1 MRERFWN
8 YGKYY
13 FIVLLIVFFSIMS
26 ITAIFRD
33 MNGSTTELAAKNLS
47 DDARMFTAHFDDM
60 FTQNFNHLQ
69 LLSKRLKETD
79 YLSDNIQAIL
89 ADYKTIFRSVEIIDL
104 NGNWACGDALDV
116 ELKQGGVFDSIVFD
130 KKNVVFSKK
139 IYEQNNEE
147 SIGLCVPLEQNDKT
161 TGVLIGTIA
170 ISEINELMDS
180 WGYTDEDCAF
190 VVNIQGNC
198 MSSGEKFKKVL
209 GKKTTNYFTCLSNSD
224 LEGEI
229 SSISKF
235 ERAFLEGDPF
245 PIRYSYVGKE
255 YIGEFYP
262 SNYGSWY
269 IGLIERADSFYW
281 QRASFSG
288 KTIAF
293 LVITF
298 VLWIGVLIFTLYA
311 IYKRVS
317 LQTELE
323 RYTIVHNLEQSIICE
338 MQFSP
343 RRLEFFGDTKEMFG
357 VENVVLNGEE
367 VFDIYKY
374 VHEDDQSLRGR
385 LHHFYD
391 EGEESVFT
399 AEIRIKNGVDSYGW
413 YRISG
418 TAIKDKHLGTN
429 IKFVAKIENA
439 DQQIAEE
446 KDLVQRAENDLL
458 TGILNKKTMEEKVSS
473 ALKETKGNNH
483 CIFFMVDLDNFK
495 NVNDKLGHIYGDKA
509 IVDTAHLLTELFPNN
524 AYVGRLGGDEFAVC
538 AIYDAF
544 DKESMMNYIKKKAD
558 KICEVNRRTYV
569 NGNVSVDISSSVGI
583 AIAPDSEQN
592 FETVYKMA
600 DSALYRSKNGGKN
613 CYHLYQK

>member
-1 MRERFWN
+1 MREKRWS
-8 YGKYY
+8 YCKYY
-13 FIVLLIVFFSIMS
+13 FTVLLIVLFSIVS
-26 ITAIFRD
+26 IMAISHD
-33 MNGSTTELAAKNLS
+33 MNGSTTELAARNLG

-60 FTQNFNHLQ
+60 FTQNFYHLQ
-69 LLSKRLKETD
+69 QLGKQLKGTD
-79 YLSDNIQAIL
+79 YLPDMQAAL
-89 ADYKTIFRSVEIIDL
+89 EDYKTIFHSVEVMGLD
-104 NGNWACGDALDV
+104 GNWKCGDELDV

-130 KKNVVFSKK
+130 KANVVYSKK
-139 IYEQNNEE
+139 INEEDNEE
-147 SIGLCVPLEQNDKT
+147 SIGLCVPLEQNGEAA
-161 TGVLIGTIA
+161 GVLIGTIA
-170 ISEINELMDS
+170 VSKINELMDS
-180 WGYTDEDCAF
+180 WGYTEEDCAF

-198 MSSGEKFKKVL
+198 MSSGEKFNKVL
-209 GKKTTNYFTCLSNSD
+209 GEKTTNYFTCLSNSD

-262 SNYGSWY
+262 SNYGNWY
-269 IGLIERADSFYW
+269 VGFIERTDNLYQDW
-281 QRASFSG
+281 VSFSG

-293 LVITF
+293 LVITSI
-298 VLWIGVLIFTLYA
+298 LWIGVLVFTIYA
-311 IYKRVS
+311 IYNKVF

-323 RYTIVHNLEQSIICE
+323 RYTIVHNLEQSIILE
-338 MQFSP
+338 MRFSP

-374 VHEDDQSLRGR
+374 VYEDDQSVRGR

-418 TAIKDKHLGTN
+418 TVIKDKHLGINT
-429 IKFVAKIENA
+429 KFVAKISNA
-439 DQQIAEE
+439 DQQISEE

-458 TGILNKKTMEEKVSS
+458 TGILNKKTMEEKVSG
-473 ALKETKGNNH
+473 ALKEIKGNNH

-544 DKESMMNYIKKKAD
+544 DKESMINYIKKKAD
-558 KICEVNRRTYV
+558 KICEVNRRTYA

-592 FETVYKMA
+592 FEIVYKMA

-613 CYHLYQK
+613 CYHIYQS

>member
-1 MRERFWN
+1 MREKRWS
-8 YGKYY
+8 YCKYY
-13 FIVLLIVFFSIMS
+13 FTVLLIVLFSIVS
-26 ITAIFRD
+26 IMAISHD
-33 MNGSTTELAAKNLS
+33 MNGSTTELAARNLG

-60 FTQNFNHLQ
+60 FTQNFYHLQ
-69 LLSKRLKETD
+69 QLGKQLNGTD
-79 YLSDNIQAIL
+79 YLPVML
-89 ADYKTIFRSVEIIDL
+89 AALEDYKTIFHYVEVMGLD
-104 NGNWACGDALDV
+104 GNWKCGDELDV

-130 KKNVVFSKK
+130 KANVVYSKK
-139 IYEQNNEE
+139 INEEDNEE
-147 SIGLCVPLEQNDKT
+147 SIGLCVPLEQNGEAA
-161 TGVLIGTIA
+161 GVLIGTIA
-170 ISEINELMDS
+170 VSKINELMDS

-198 MSSGEKFKKVL
+198 MSSGEKFNKVL
-209 GKKTTNYFTCLSNSD
+209 GEKTTNYFTCLSNSD

-262 SNYGSWY
+262 SNYGNWY
-269 IGLIERADSFYW
+269 VGFIERTDNLYQDW
-281 QRASFSG
+281 VSFSG

-293 LVITF
+293 LVITSI
-298 VLWIGVLIFTLYA
+298 LWIGVLVFTIYA
-311 IYKRVS
+311 IYNKVF

-323 RYTIVHNLEQSIICE
+323 RYTIVHNLEQSIILE
-338 MQFSP
+338 MRFSP

-374 VHEDDQSLRGR
+374 VHEDDQSVRGR

-418 TAIKDKHLGTN
+418 TVIKDKHLGINT
-429 IKFVAKIENA
+429 KFVAKISNA
-439 DQQIAEE
+439 DQQISEE

-458 TGILNKKTMEEKVSS
+458 TGILNKKTMEEKVSG
-473 ALKETKGNNH
+473 ALKEIKGNNH

-544 DKESMMNYIKKKAD
+544 DKESMINYIKKKAD
-558 KICEVNRRTYV
+558 KICEVNRRTYA

-592 FETVYKMA
+592 FEIVYKMA

-613 CYHLYQK
+613 CYHIYQS

>member
-1 MRERFWN
+1 MREKRWS
-8 YGKYY
+8 YCKYY
-13 FIVLLIVFFSIMS
+13 FTVLLIVLFSIVS
-26 ITAIFRD
+26 IMAISHD
-33 MNGSTTELAAKNLS
+33 MNGSTTELAARNLG
-47 DDARMFTAHFDDM
+47 DAARMFTAHFDDM
-60 FTQNFNHLQ
+60 FTQNFYHLQ
-69 LLSKRLKETD
+69 QLGKQLKGTD
-79 YLSDNIQAIL
+79 YLPDMQAAL
-89 ADYKTIFRSVEIIDL
+89 EDYKTIFHSVEVMGLD
-104 NGNWACGDALDV
+104 GNWKCGDELDV

-130 KKNVVFSKK
+130 KANVVYSKK
-139 IYEQNNEE
+139 INEEDNEE
-147 SIGLCVPLEQNDKT
+147 SIGLCVPLEQNGEAA
-161 TGVLIGTIA
+161 GVLIGTIA
-170 ISEINELMDS
+170 VSKINELMDS

-198 MSSGEKFKKVL
+198 MSSGEKFNKVL
-209 GKKTTNYFTCLSNSD
+209 GEKTTNYFTCLSNSD

-262 SNYGSWY
+262 SNYGNWY
-269 IGLIERADSFYW
+269 VGFIERTDNLYQDW
-281 QRASFSG
+281 DSFSG

-293 LVITF
+293 LVITSI
-298 VLWIGVLIFTLYA
+298 LWIGVLVFTIYA
-311 IYKRVS
+311 IYNKVF

-323 RYTIVHNLEQSIICE
+323 RYTIVHNLEQSIILE
-338 MQFSP
+338 MRFSP

-374 VHEDDQSLRGR
+374 VHEDDQSVRGR

-418 TAIKDKHLGTN
+418 TVIKDKHLGINT
-429 IKFVAKIENA
+429 KFVAKISNA
-439 DQQIAEE
+439 DQQISEE

-458 TGILNKKTMEEKVSS
+458 TGILNKKTMEEKVSG
-473 ALKETKGNNH
+473 ALKEIKGNNH

-544 DKESMMNYIKKKAD
+544 DKESMINYIKKKAD
-558 KICEVNRRTYV
+558 KICEVNRRTYA

-592 FETVYKMA
+592 FEIVYKMA

-613 CYHLYQK
+613 CYHIYQS

>member
-1 MRERFWN
+1 MREKRWS
-8 YGKYY
+8 YCKYY
-13 FIVLLIVFFSIMS
+13 FTVLLIVLFSIVS
-26 ITAIFRD
+26 IMAISHD
-33 MNGSTTELAAKNLS
+33 MNGSTTELAARNLG
-47 DDARMFTAHFDDM
+47 DDARMFTAYFDDM
-60 FTQNFNHLQ
+60 FTQNFYHLQ
-69 LLSKRLKETD
+69 QLGKQLKGTD
-79 YLSDNIQAIL
+79 YLPDMQAAL
-89 ADYKTIFRSVEIIDL
+89 EDYKTIFHSVEVMGLD
-104 NGNWACGDALDV
+104 GNWKCGDELDV

-130 KKNVVFSKK
+130 KANVVYSKK
-139 IYEQNNEE
+139 INEEDNEE
-147 SIGLCVPLEQNDKT
+147 SIGLCVPLEQNGEAA
-161 TGVLIGTIA
+161 GVLIGTIA
-170 ISEINELMDS
+170 VSKINELMDS

-198 MSSGEKFKKVL
+198 MSSGEKFNKVL
-209 GKKTTNYFTCLSNSD
+209 GEKTTNYFTCLSNSD

-262 SNYGSWY
+262 SNYGNWY
-269 IGLIERADSFYW
+269 VGFIERTDNLYQDW
-281 QRASFSG
+281 VSFSG

-293 LVITF
+293 LVITSI
-298 VLWIGVLIFTLYA
+298 LWIGVLVFTIYA
-311 IYKRVS
+311 IYNKVF

-323 RYTIVHNLEQSIICE
+323 RYTIVHNLEQSIILE
-338 MQFSP
+338 MRFSP

-374 VHEDDQSLRGR
+374 VHEDDQSVRGR

-418 TAIKDKHLGTN
+418 TVIKDKHLGINT
-429 IKFVAKIENA
+429 KFVAKISNA
-439 DQQIAEE
+439 DQQISEE

-458 TGILNKKTMEEKVSS
+458 TGILNKKTMEEKVSG
-473 ALKETKGNNH
+473 ALKEIKGNNH

-544 DKESMMNYIKKKAD
+544 DKESMINYIKKKAD
-558 KICEVNRRTYV
+558 KICEVNRRTYA

-592 FETVYKMA
+592 FEIVYKMA

-613 CYHLYQK
+613 CYHIYQS

>member
-1 MRERFWN
+1 MRGRLWN

-13 FIVLLIVFFSIMS
+13 FTVLLIVFFSIVSVM
-26 ITAIFRD
+26 AIFRD
-33 MNGSTTELAAKNLS
+33 INGSTTELAARNLG

-60 FTQNFNHLQ
+60 VTQNFYHLQ
-69 LLSKRLKETD
+69 QLSKRLKEMD
-79 YLSDNIQAIL
+79 HLSDIEAIL
-89 ADYKTIFRSVEIIDL
+89 ADYKTIFRSVEIIDAD
-104 NGNWACGDALDV
+104 GNRAYGDTLDI
-116 ELKQGGVFDSIVFD
+116 ELKQGGVFDSIIFD
-130 KKNVVFSKK
+130 KKNVIYSKK
-139 IYEQNNEE
+139 INEENEEE
-147 SIGLCVPLEQNDKT
+147 SIGLCVPLEQSGGV

-170 ISEINELMDS
+170 VSEINELMDS

-190 VVNIQGNC
+190 VINIQGNC

-209 GKKTTNYFTCLSNSD
+209 GEKTTNYFTCLSNSD

-262 SNYGSWY
+262 SNYGNWY
-269 IGLIERADSFYW
+269 IGFIERADNFH
-281 QRASFSG
+281 QKRVSFSG
-288 KTIAF
+288 KTIAL

-298 VLWIGVLIFTLYA
+298 VLWMGVLVFTLYA
-311 IYKRVS
+311 IYQKVY

-323 RYTIVHNLEQSIICE
+323 RYTIVHNLKQSIIFE

-367 VFDIYKY
+367 VFDLYKY
-374 VHEDDQSLRGR
+374 VHEDDQSVRGR

-391 EGEESVFT
+391 EEEDSVFT

-418 TAIKDKHLGTN
+418 TVIKDRHLGTN
-429 IKFVAKIENA
+429 LKFVAKIENA

-458 TGILNKKTMEEKVSS
+458 TGILNKKTMEEKVSV
-473 ALKETKGNNH
+473 ALKEIKGNNH

-544 DKESMMNYIKKKAD
+544 DKESMMSYIKKKAD
-558 KICEVNRRTYV
+558 KICEVNRRTYM
-569 NGNVSVDISSSVGI
+569 NGNISVDISSSVGI

-613 CYHLYQK
+613 CYHLYQN

>member
-1 MRERFWN
+1 MREKRWS
-8 YGKYY
+8 YCKYY
-13 FIVLLIVFFSIMS
+13 FTVLLIVLFSIVS
-26 ITAIFRD
+26 IMAISHD
-33 MNGSTTELAAKNLS
+33 MNGSTTELAARNLG

-60 FTQNFNHLQ
+60 FTQNFYHLQ
-69 LLSKRLKETD
+69 QLGKQLKGTD
-79 YLSDNIQAIL
+79 YLPDMQAAL
-89 ADYKTIFRSVEIIDL
+89 EDYKTIFHSVEVMGLD
-104 NGNWACGDALDV
+104 GNWKCGDELDV

-130 KKNVVFSKK
+130 KANVVYSKK
-139 IYEQNNEE
+139 INEEDNEE
-147 SIGLCVPLEQNDKT
+147 SIGLCVPLEQNGEAA
-161 TGVLIGTIA
+161 GVLIGTIA
-170 ISEINELMDS
+170 VSKINELMDS

-198 MSSGEKFKKVL
+198 MSSGEKFNKVL
-209 GKKTTNYFTCLSNSD
+209 GEKTTNYFTCLSNSD

-262 SNYGSWY
+262 SNYGNWY
-269 IGLIERADSFYW
+269 VGFIERTDNLYQDW
-281 QRASFSG
+281 VSFSG

-293 LVITF
+293 LVITSI
-298 VLWIGVLIFTLYA
+298 LWIGVLVFTIYA
-311 IYKRVS
+311 IYNKVF

-323 RYTIVHNLEQSIICE
+323 RYTIVHNLEQSIILE
-338 MQFSP
+338 MRFSP

-374 VHEDDQSLRGR
+374 VHEDDQSVRGR

-418 TAIKDKHLGTN
+418 TVIKDKHLGINT
-429 IKFVAKIENA
+429 KFVAKISNA
-439 DQQIAEE
+439 DQQISEE
-446 KDLVQRAENDLL
+446 KDLLQRAENDLL
-458 TGILNKKTMEEKVSS
+458 TGILNKKTMEEKVSG
-473 ALKETKGNNH
+473 ALKEIKGNNH

-544 DKESMMNYIKKKAD
+544 DKESMINYIKKKAD
-558 KICEVNRRTYV
+558 KICEVNRRTYA

-592 FETVYKMA
+592 FEIVYKMA

-613 CYHLYQK
+613 CYHIYQS

>member
-1 MRERFWN
+1 MRGRLWN

-13 FIVLLIVFFSIMS
+13 FTVLLIVFFSIVSVM
-26 ITAIFRD
+26 AIFRD
-33 MNGSTTELAAKNLS
+33 INGSTTELAARNLG

-60 FTQNFNHLQ
+60 VTQNFYHLQ
-69 LLSKRLKETD
+69 QLSKRLKEMD
-79 YLSDNIQAIL
+79 HLPDIEAIL
-89 ADYKTIFRSVEIIDL
+89 ADYKTIFRSVEIIDAD
-104 NGNWACGDALDV
+104 GNRAYGDTLDI
-116 ELKQGGVFDSIVFD
+116 ELKQGGVFDSIIFD
-130 KKNVVFSKK
+130 KKNVIYSKK
-139 IYEQNNEE
+139 INEENEEE
-147 SIGLCVPLEQNDKT
+147 SIGLCVPLEQSGGV

-170 ISEINELMDS
+170 VSEINELMDS

-190 VVNIQGNC
+190 VINIQGNC

-209 GKKTTNYFTCLSNSD
+209 GEKTTNYFTCLSNSD

-262 SNYGSWY
+262 SNYGNWY
-269 IGLIERADSFYW
+269 IGFIERADNFH
-281 QRASFSG
+281 QKRVSFSG
-288 KTIAF
+288 KTIAL

-298 VLWIGVLIFTLYA
+298 VLWMGVLVFTLYA
-311 IYKRVS
+311 IYQKVY

-323 RYTIVHNLEQSIICE
+323 RYTIVHNLKQSIIFE

-367 VFDIYKY
+367 VFDLYKY
-374 VHEDDQSLRGR
+374 VHEDDQSVRGR

-391 EGEESVFT
+391 EEEDSVFT

-418 TAIKDKHLGTN
+418 TVIKDRHLGTN
-429 IKFVAKIENA
+429 LKFVAKIENA

-458 TGILNKKTMEEKVSS
+458 TGILNKKTMEEKVSV
-473 ALKETKGNNH
+473 ALKEIKGNNH

-544 DKESMMNYIKKKAD
+544 DKESMMSYIKKKAD
-558 KICEVNRRTYV
+558 KICEVNRRTYM
-569 NGNVSVDISSSVGI
+569 NGNISVDISSSVGI

-613 CYHLYQK
+613 CYHLYQN

>member
-1 MRERFWN
+1 MREKRWS
-8 YGKYY
+8 YCKYY
-13 FIVLLIVFFSIMS
+13 FTVLLIVLFSIVS
-26 ITAIFRD
+26 IMAISHD
-33 MNGSTTELAAKNLS
+33 MNGSTTELAARNLG

-60 FTQNFNHLQ
+60 FTQNFYHLQ
-69 LLSKRLKETD
+69 QLGKQLKGTD
-79 YLSDNIQAIL
+79 YLPDMQAAL
-89 ADYKTIFRSVEIIDL
+89 EDYKTIFHSVEVMGLD
-104 NGNWACGDALDV
+104 GNWKCGDELDV

-130 KKNVVFSKK
+130 KANVVYSKK
-139 IYEQNNEE
+139 INEEDNEE
-147 SIGLCVPLEQNDKT
+147 SIGLCVPLEQNGEAA
-161 TGVLIGTIA
+161 GVLIGTIA
-170 ISEINELMDS
+170 VSKINELMDS

-198 MSSGEKFKKVL
+198 MSSGEKFNKVL
-209 GKKTTNYFTCLSNSD
+209 GEKTTNYFTCLSNSD

-262 SNYGSWY
+262 SNYGNWY
-269 IGLIERADSFYW
+269 VGFIERTDNLYQDW
-281 QRASFSG
+281 VSFSG

-293 LVITF
+293 LVITSI
-298 VLWIGVLIFTLYA
+298 LWIGVLVFTIYA
-311 IYKRVS
+311 IYNKVF

-323 RYTIVHNLEQSIICE
+323 RYTIVHNLEQSIILE
-338 MQFSP
+338 MRFSP

-374 VHEDDQSLRGR
+374 VHEDDQSVRGR

-418 TAIKDKHLGTN
+418 TVIKDKHLGINT
-429 IKFVAKIENA
+429 KFVAKISNA
-439 DQQIAEE
+439 DQQISEE

-458 TGILNKKTMEEKVSS
+458 TGILNKKTMEEKVSG
-473 ALKETKGNNH
+473 ALKEIKGNNH

-544 DKESMMNYIKKKAD
+544 DKESMINYIKKKAD
-558 KICEVNRRTYV
+558 KICEVNRRTYA

-592 FETVYKMA
+592 FEIVYKMA

-613 CYHLYQK
+613 CYHIYQS

>member
-1 MRERFWN
+1 M
-8 YGKYY
+8 
-13 FIVLLIVFFSIMS
+13 LLIVLFSIVS
-26 ITAIFRD
+26 IMAISHD
-33 MNGSTTELAAKNLS
+33 MNGSTTELAARNLG

-60 FTQNFNHLQ
+60 FTQNFYHLQ
-69 LLSKRLKETD
+69 QLGKQLKGTD
-79 YLSDNIQAIL
+79 YLPDMQAAL
-89 ADYKTIFRSVEIIDL
+89 EDYKTIFHSVEVMGLD
-104 NGNWACGDALDV
+104 GNWKCGDELDV

-130 KKNVVFSKK
+130 KANVVYSKK
-139 IYEQNNEE
+139 INEEDNEE
-147 SIGLCVPLEQNDKT
+147 SIGLCVPLEQNGEAA
-161 TGVLIGTIA
+161 GVLIGTIA
-170 ISEINELMDS
+170 VSKINELMDS

-198 MSSGEKFKKVL
+198 MSSGEKFNKVL
-209 GKKTTNYFTCLSNSD
+209 GEKTTNYFTCLSNSD

-262 SNYGSWY
+262 SNYGNWY
-269 IGLIERADSFYW
+269 VGFIERTDNLYQDW
-281 QRASFSG
+281 VSFSG

-293 LVITF
+293 LVITSI
-298 VLWIGVLIFTLYA
+298 LWIGVLVFTIYA
-311 IYKRVS
+311 IYNKVF

-323 RYTIVHNLEQSIICE
+323 RYTIVHNLEQSIILE
-338 MQFSP
+338 MRFSP

-374 VHEDDQSLRGR
+374 VHEDDQSVRGR

-418 TAIKDKHLGTN
+418 TVIKDKHLGINT
-429 IKFVAKIENA
+429 KFVAKISNA
-439 DQQIAEE
+439 DQQISEE

-458 TGILNKKTMEEKVSS
+458 TGILNKKTMEEKVSG
-473 ALKETKGNNH
+473 ALKEIKGNNH

-544 DKESMMNYIKKKAD
+544 DKESMINYIKKKAD
-558 KICEVNRRTYV
+558 KICEVNRRTYA

-592 FETVYKMA
+592 FEIVYKMA

-613 CYHLYQK
+613 CYHIYQS

>member
-1 MRERFWN
+1 MREKRWS
-8 YGKYY
+8 YCKYY
-13 FIVLLIVFFSIMS
+13 FTVLLIVLFSIVS
-26 ITAIFRD
+26 IMAISHD
-33 MNGSTTELAAKNLS
+33 MNGSTTELAARNLG
-47 DDARMFTAHFDDM
+47 DAARMFTAHFDDM
-60 FTQNFNHLQ
+60 FTQNFYHLQ
-69 LLSKRLKETD
+69 QLGKQLKGTD
-79 YLSDNIQAIL
+79 YLPDMQAAL
-89 ADYKTIFRSVEIIDL
+89 EDYKTIFHSVEVMGLD
-104 NGNWACGDALDV
+104 GNWKCGDELDV

-130 KKNVVFSKK
+130 KANVVYSKK
-139 IYEQNNEE
+139 INEEDNEE
-147 SIGLCVPLEQNDKT
+147 SIGLCVPLEQNGEAA
-161 TGVLIGTIA
+161 GVLIGTIA
-170 ISEINELMDS
+170 VSKINELMDS

-198 MSSGEKFKKVL
+198 MSSGEKFNKVL
-209 GKKTTNYFTCLSNSD
+209 GEKTTNYFTCLSNSD

-262 SNYGSWY
+262 SNYGNWY
-269 IGLIERADSFYW
+269 VGFIERTDNLYQDW
-281 QRASFSG
+281 VSFSG

-293 LVITF
+293 LVITSI
-298 VLWIGVLIFTLYA
+298 LWIGVLVFTIYA
-311 IYKRVS
+311 IYNKVF

-323 RYTIVHNLEQSIICE
+323 RYTIVHNLEQSIILE
-338 MQFSP
+338 MRFSP

-374 VHEDDQSLRGR
+374 VHEDDQSVRGR

-418 TAIKDKHLGTN
+418 TVIKDKHLGINT
-429 IKFVAKIENA
+429 KFVAKISNA
-439 DQQIAEE
+439 DQQISEE

-458 TGILNKKTMEEKVSS
+458 TGILNKKTMEEKVSG
-473 ALKETKGNNH
+473 ALKEIKGNNH

-544 DKESMMNYIKKKAD
+544 DKESMINYIKKKAD
-558 KICEVNRRTYV
+558 KICEVNRRTYA

-592 FETVYKMA
+592 FEIVYKMA

-613 CYHLYQK
+613 CYHIYQS